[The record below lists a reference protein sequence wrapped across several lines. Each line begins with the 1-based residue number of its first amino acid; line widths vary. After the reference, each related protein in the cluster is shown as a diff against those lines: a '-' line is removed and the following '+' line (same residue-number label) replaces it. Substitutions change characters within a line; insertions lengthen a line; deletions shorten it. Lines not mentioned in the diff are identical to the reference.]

1 MATPT
6 GQSLTGNFAGEKASG
21 YLYPAILAAN
31 TIGSG
36 IVTTHEN
43 IKYKLNVRNLATTGF
58 LANATCDFVSTGEV
72 ALSDVVLE
80 PKELQVN
87 IELCKANFRTQW
99 ESLEMRGAITG
110 QEIPA
115 SFQEFFIQKNLE
127 LIAKDFEVAVW
138 QGTTGA
144 GSFEGLEAKLA
155 ANAAVIDVNNS
166 ATPLSAANILAELA
180 KVYDAIPNEVYV
192 AEDVKI
198 IIPISAAKFY
208 QQALAAVGSDAGYL
222 AQSTVGAKPL
232 NYQGIDLVVANGLSN
247 NKMVAARTSD
257 LHFGTNVLTDLAEV
271 RVIDMAETDGSDNVR
286 FVARMTG
293 GTQVTNGSNIV
304 YYVA

>member
-1 MATPT
+1 MATV
-6 GQSLTGNFAGEKASG
+6 QSLTGNFAGEKASG

-43 IKYKLNVRNLATTGF
+43 VKYKLNIRNLATTGF
-58 LANATCDFVSTGEV
+58 LANATCDFTSTGEV

-87 IELCKANFRTQW
+87 IELCKGNLRTQW

-138 QGTTGA
+138 QG
-144 GSFEGLEAKLA
+144 GSFGGFEAKLA
-155 ANAAVIDVNNS
+155 ANGDVIDV
-166 ATPLSAANILAELA
+166 TGTTLTAANILAEIG
-180 KVYDAIPNEVYV
+180 KVYAAIPDALYSADDIKIYV
-192 AEDVKI
+192 
-198 IIPISAAKFY
+198 PISAAKLY
-208 QQALAAVGSDAGYL
+208 QQATAAVGAGYSGGTG
-222 AQSTVGAKPL
+222 AGYRGESYVGEKPFDYL
-232 NYQGIDLVVANGLSN
+232 GIPIVIANGMSA
-247 NKMVAARTSD
+247 NKMVAARKSD
-257 LHFGTNVLTDLAEV
+257 LHFGTNIMTDMSEI
-271 RVIDMAETDGSDNVR
+271 RVVDMAATDGSDNVR

-293 GTQVTNGSNIV
+293 GTQLTNGSNIV
-304 YYVA
+304 YYS